1 MKLLSKLPSHHPPC
15 TAHLF
20 WQNWEIKFLCSA
32 HVTPG
37 TIKETHGTWRYG
49 IKSGLGKGNSQN
61 AHVAWNTK
69 TPPQLFFA
77 RTKNKWNLNDAFV
90 WRRKNGYSMF
100 FFLGGK
106 RCCFGVEVSVIFL
119 PQGMSKKKCTPAK
132 CTSVC
137 MDKSGSNKAIP
148 CKPTPTALQSP

>member
-1 MKLLSKLPSHHPPC
+1 MKITEDPCKEISQHINQTKQQFSNLMKLLSKLPSHLPPC

-61 AHVAWNTK
+61 SHVA
-69 TPPQLFFA
+69 
-77 RTKNKWNLNDAFV
+77 
-90 WRRKNGYSMF
+90 
-100 FFLGGK
+100 
-106 RCCFGVEVSVIFL
+106 
-119 PQGMSKKKCTPAK
+119 
-132 CTSVC
+132 
-137 MDKSGSNKAIP
+137 
-148 CKPTPTALQSP
+148 